1 MSVRTIVFD
10 FGNVI
15 AFFSHKKAAQQ
26 LARFARR
33 PVEVDKIVHF
43 LFYTDLEPMLEVG
56 HHSPAELL
64 RLVRKEF
71 DLGGSDEELAHAF
84 GDMFT
89 ANEPVCRLVPE
100 LQGRYRL
107 ALLSNT
113 NDLHYRLFRRQFAT
127 TLDRFDYLFTSHEV
141 RLRKPDPELFRY
153 VNKRLGGAPGE
164 FLFIDDLPGNIDA
177 ARAHG
182 WQGVVYHPDVD
193 LRQQLSLAGV
203 TFAAG

>member
-1 MSVRTIVFD
+1 MSVRTVVFD

-15 AFFSHKKAAQQ
+15 GFFSHKKAAQQ
-26 LARFARR
+26 VARFARR
-33 PVEVDKIVHF
+33 PVEVDKVIRY
-43 LFYTDLEPMLEVG
+43 LFYTDLEPKLEVG

-64 RLVRKEF
+64 GMLRKEF
-71 DLGGSDEELAHAF
+71 DLSGSDEELAHAF

-89 ANEPVCRLVPE
+89 ANEPVCRLIPE

-113 NDLHYRLFRRQFAT
+113 NDLHYRLFRRQFAE

-141 RLRKPDPELFRY
+141 GLRKPDPELFTY
-153 VNKRLGGAPGE
+153 VTKRLGGAPGE
-164 FLFIDDLPGNIDA
+164 FLFIDDLPANIDA

-182 WQGVVYHPDVD
+182 WHGVLYNSGDD
-193 LRQQLSLAGV
+193 LREKLTQAGV
-203 TFAAG
+203 TF